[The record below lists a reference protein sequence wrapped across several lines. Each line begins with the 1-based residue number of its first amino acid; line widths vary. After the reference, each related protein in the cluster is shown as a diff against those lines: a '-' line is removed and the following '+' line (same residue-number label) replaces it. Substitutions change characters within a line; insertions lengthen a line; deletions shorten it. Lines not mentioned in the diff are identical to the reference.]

1 MLLRATQAVEAP
13 NSASSTCNRRSQCGT
28 PRPRVVPDRSS
39 VVEGRFP
46 ASRDHRNDQRPNFL
60 VAVGELLLGD
70 IEATGSDISVS
81 ISAWAICRSVPVSCT
96 NFGQTSDGVPRK
108 RTRIVTR
115 RSRRRRNLLRP
126 RIVLQG
132 PTFADCRCD
141 LIPPRASQH
150 CDRRPRTLA
159 EQSRSTKSI
168 DSISPTHTS
177 LPAPKVPA

>member
-1 MLLRATQAVEAP
+1 M
-13 NSASSTCNRRSQCGT
+13 
-28 PRPRVVPDRSS
+28 
-39 VVEGRFP
+39 
-46 ASRDHRNDQRPNFL
+46 
-60 VAVGELLLGD
+60 
-70 IEATGSDISVS
+70 
-81 ISAWAICRSVPVSCT
+81 VPVSCT
-96 NFGQTSDGVPRK
+96 NFGQTSDGVLRK
-108 RTRIVTR
+108 RTRIVAR

-141 LIPPRASQH
+141 PIHLRASQH

-177 LPAPKVPA
+177 LPADATVHGRTLTSVDVRRRTPKCLARAENASAILVADESTCHQKVTGALAIGPTDFGHPKPAAQADRRCVHGRGSRRGVRDASRLVGARW